1 MDTNVQ
7 EAQQILKNAGV
18 NYTNIMPN
26 STTENTLVNI
36 TAMPTTFFV
45 TSEGKV
51 LGGFVGQADKDSLA
65 ATLDKLIEENK

>member
-1 MDTNVQ
+1 
-7 EAQQILKNAGV
+7 
-18 NYTNIMPN
+18 MPN
-26 STTENTLVNI
+26 STTEDTLVNI